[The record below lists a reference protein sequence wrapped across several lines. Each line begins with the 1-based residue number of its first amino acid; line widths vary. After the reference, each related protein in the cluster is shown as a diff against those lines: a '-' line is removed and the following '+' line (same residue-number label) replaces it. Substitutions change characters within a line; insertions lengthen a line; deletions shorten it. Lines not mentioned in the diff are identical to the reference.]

1 MLSDA
6 IVIGAGVVGA
16 ACARELAG
24 AGLSVLVL
32 DASAAAS
39 GTSGQGEG
47 NILVSDKEPGPE
59 LSLAQRSLLLWDRL
73 DAELED
79 DLPGAVRAD
88 LPALEYERKGGLVVA
103 TASASSAPLLRFAR
117 DQRDAGVDA
126 RALSAADALRLEP
139 DLNPAVDAA
148 VHYPEDSQVQPV
160 AATEALLAAARAR
173 GTRTVFGA
181 KVTGALVGKSGLT
194 GVSSTLGNH
203 SAGCVIVAAGPWSGQ
218 VAALL
223 GGSVPVRPRRGI
235 VLVTTRMP
243 HRIFHKVYDAD
254 YVGAV
259 SSGDSALQTSSVIES
274 TRAGTVL
281 VGSSRRQQGFDASLD
296 IEAVRQVA
304 AKAIGIFPF
313 LANAAVMRVY
323 GGFRPYMPDHLPV
336 IGPDPHVPGLWYA
349 TGHEGA
355 GIGLSLGT
363 GEMLRDLITG
373 APPVLDP
380 APFSSARPGIAAGLQ
395 AEKATYYD
403 G

>member
-1 MLSDA
+1 MPSDA
-6 IVIGAGVVGA
+6 IVIGAGVIGA
-16 ACARELAG
+16 ACARALARV
-24 AGLSVLVL
+24 GLSVLVL

-47 NILVSDKEPGPE
+47 NILVSDKEPGAE
-59 LSLAQRSLLLWDRL
+59 LGLAQRSLLLWDRL
-73 DAELED
+73 EAELDE
-79 DLPGAVRAD
+79 DLPSAVRAD

-103 TASASSAPLLRFAR
+103 AASASSAALLAFAR
-117 DQRDAGVDA
+117 DQREAGVDA
-126 RALSAADALRLEP
+126 RPLSAADALRLEP
-139 DLNPAVDAA
+139 HLTPAVELA
-148 VHYPEDSQVQPV
+148 VHYPDDAQVQPV

-173 GTRTVFGA
+173 GARIVPGA
-181 KVTGALVGKSGLT
+181 TVTGALNGKAGLA
-194 GVSSTLGNH
+194 GVCSTAGKH
-203 SAGCVIVAAGPWSGQ
+203 HAGCVIIAAGPWSGR
-218 VAALL
+218 VATLL

-235 VLVTTRMP
+235 ILVTTRMP
-243 HRIFHKVYDAD
+243 QRVFHKVYDAD

-259 SSGDSALQTSSVIES
+259 GSGDSALQTSSVIES

-296 IEAVRQVA
+296 AEAMREVA
-304 AKAIGIFPF
+304 AKAMGIFPF
-313 LANAAVMRVY
+313 LADAAVMRVY

-380 APFSSARPGIAAGLQ
+380 APFSSARPGIAAALR
-395 AEKATYYD
+395 AEKAA
-403 G
+403 